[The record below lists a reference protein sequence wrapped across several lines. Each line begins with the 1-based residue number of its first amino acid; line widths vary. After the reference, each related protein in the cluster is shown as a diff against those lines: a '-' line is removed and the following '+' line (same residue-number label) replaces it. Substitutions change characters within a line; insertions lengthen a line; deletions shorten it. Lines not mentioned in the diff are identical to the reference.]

1 MSEGR
6 RNRRAP
12 RRFRVAID
20 APAAP
25 VVGGPTP
32 AVSRSR
38 RAWRSQRG
46 AGVTCFVLAVLFA
59 VLAVGAADD
68 GSHIGPASPT
78 AQATVVDVIPLYR
91 RSEVAVEFR
100 TQDGRDVRARTDE
113 YRGMPEVGDVLTVQ
127 YDPADPEAF
136 VRELGDDTNRVYV
149 VLFAGLTGAL
159 VVGGVLGLRG
169 RLPRWALNR

>member
-12 RRFRVAID
+12 RRFRMPID
-20 APAAP
+20 APATPA
-25 VVGGPTP
+25 GGTPTA
-32 AVSRSR
+32 AVSRGR

-46 AGVTCFVLAVLFA
+46 AGVTCFVLAALFA
-59 VLAVGAADD
+59 VLAAAAAAD
-68 GSHIGPASPT
+68 GSRIGAASPT
-78 AQATVVDVIPLYR
+78 AQATVVDVIQMYR
-91 RSEVAVEFR
+91 RSEVALEF
-100 TQDGRDVRARTDE
+100 TTPDGRDVQARTDE

-136 VRELGDDTNRVYV
+136 VRELGDDTNRMYV
-149 VLFAGLTGAL
+149 VLFAALTVAL